1 VEATRAL
8 ALTSIK
14 LHHSCIELASASESY
29 ISCQHHSNSQEMF
42 ALRRTLTPS
51 TISRQITRNFSNSA
65 ARMGVTKTIIRK
77 GDGASPQKG
86 DKVTIEY
93 TGWIKDTTKPD
104 NKGSQ

>member
-1 VEATRAL
+1 
-8 ALTSIK
+8 
-14 LHHSCIELASASESY
+14 
-29 ISCQHHSNSQEMF
+29 
-42 ALRRTLTPS
+42 
-51 TISRQITRNFSNSA
+51 
-65 ARMGVTKTIIRK
+65 MGVTKTIIRK